1 MMNKK
6 AFLKAYQT
14 VDKLAGTQK
23 TPPPEPEP
31 YESKLYKSAKDE
43 ALIKEYHFAKFQ
55 KNLAQAQGHPDL
67 QSLINKEDWSEEDTQ
82 ALLAMLR

>member
-14 VDKLAGTQK
+14 INQLAEREK
-23 TPPPEPEP
+23 KVINEPEP
-31 YESKLYKSAKDE
+31 YESALYKSAEDE

-55 KNLAQAQGHPDL
+55 KNLAQAQSHPDL
-67 QSLINKEDWSEEDTQ
+67 QSLVNKEDWSEEDTQ
-82 ALLAMLR
+82 KLLAMLR